1 MAGFCLLIGVFL
13 VTFDYGHTGNDIR
26 DTGSTKQ
33 QILEL
38 SKMMAKLESVV
49 EEIQNDN
56 RKLKGVISELSNRL
70 ENEIRLRGQLEERV
84 RRCEICL
91 NEDDENDVIM
101 HQTSLNTTTT
111 RKRFSGK
118 IWKLCETL
126 IEYGHLDPVSK
137 EPENP

>member
-1 MAGFCLLIGVFL
+1 MAGFRLLIGVFL
-13 VTFDYGHTGNDIR
+13 VTFDSGCTGDDIR

-38 SKMMAKLESVV
+38 SKIMAKLEAVIK
-49 EEIQNDN
+49 EIQKDN

-70 ENEIRLRGQLEERV
+70 ENEIQLRGQLVERV

-91 NEDDENDVIM
+91 NEDNGNDVIM

-126 IEYGHLDPVSK
+126 TVTLSMVI
-137 EPENP
+137 

>member
-1 MAGFCLLIGVFL
+1 MAGFCLLVGVFL
-13 VTFDYGHTGNDIR
+13 VTFDYGHTVDDIW
-26 DTGSTKQ
+26 DTGSTRQ

-38 SKMMAKLESVV
+38 SKMMAKLESAV

-56 RKLKGVISELSNRL
+56 RKGVISELSNRL

-91 NEDDENDVIM
+91 NEDDGNDVIM

-126 IEYGHLDPVSK
+126 TVTLSMVI
-137 EPENP
+137 

>member
-13 VTFDYGHTGNDIR
+13 VTFDYGHTGDDIR

-38 SKMMAKLESVV
+38 SKTMAKLESVV

-70 ENEIRLRGQLEERV
+70 KNEIRLRGQLEERV

-91 NEDDENDVIM
+91 NEDDGNDVIM

-126 IEYGHLDPVSK
+126 TVTLSMVI
-137 EPENP
+137 

>member
-33 QILEL
+33 QILKL

-70 ENEIRLRGQLEERV
+70 KNEIRLRGQLEERV

-111 RKRFSGK
+111 RKRFSA
-118 IWKLCETL
+118 W
-126 IEYGHLDPVSK
+126 
-137 EPENP
+137 